1 MSPEQASILPALSH
15 LKPGTILDSSAL
27 KTILNAIPK
36 PEFFNINEKSYQYVQ
51 KIDWG
56 YYNNEAQLMT
66 SEREWIIASLLNH
79 DPNTALKLQTLSD
92 IFVI

>member
-1 MSPEQASILPALSH
+1 MSH
-15 LKPGTILDSSAL
+15 LKPGTVLDSLAL
-27 KTILNAIPK
+27 KTILHAIPK
-36 PEFFNINEKSYQYVQ
+36 AEFFDINEKSYQYVQ

-79 DPNTALKLQTLSD
+79 DPNTALKLQTLSN